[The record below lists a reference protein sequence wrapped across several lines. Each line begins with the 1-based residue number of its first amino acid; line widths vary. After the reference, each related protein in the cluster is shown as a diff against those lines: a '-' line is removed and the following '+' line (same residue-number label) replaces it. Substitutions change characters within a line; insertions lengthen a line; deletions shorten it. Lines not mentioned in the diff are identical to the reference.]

1 MIFSSGFFYFYDM
14 NEKKK
19 YVEIYNDTLNYLEIF
34 IASVLFTITISLIGY
49 YFYLGFE
56 IGFNINWFKMSPSF
70 ISVSCS
76 FLVPAIKMSE
86 VNLLH
91 ISDDNSEIIHSY
103 KVGIYKKINHIF
115 PEEIQYVAINKEFSY
130 NVNLWYYENG
140 YKNFKIA
147 SYYKKNIAFGH
158 AKLLAKTL
166 KIDLLDKID
175 VHKPIWTEFKD
186 L

>member
-19 YVEIYNDTLNYLEIF
+19 YVEIYNDTLNNLEIF

-86 VNLLH
+86 VNVLQ

-103 KVGIYKKINHIF
+103 MVGIYKKTNHIF

-158 AKLLAKTL
+158 SKLLAKTL
-166 KIDLLDKID
+166 KIDLLDKIN